1 MRKQTILALLLCLIV
16 TLAMSGCVKV
26 VEIGKEDELTGNK
39 KFDAAENVDSIWESQ
54 AVPELKEKAVDLA
67 KLLNESNN
75 GDFATIADKYGHY
88 SMGTSGEL
96 SFVVKGEGTVI
107 EVNREKKA
115 GYMTVKLNG
124 YDGQINVKLQI
135 GPVYKGSAV
144 RDNLSFIKY
153 EDYTNQ
159 VDWAKISQSIH
170 AVIDKDIVGKLDMA
184 SMTGKNISFVGAFGV
199 DKKTEILVTPIE
211 IVVK

>member
-16 TLAMSGCVKV
+16 TVAMSGCVKV

-39 KFDAAENVDSIWESQ
+39 KFDASENVAGLWESQ
-54 AVPELKEKAVDLA
+54 AVPELKEKAIDLA
-67 KLLNESNN
+67 KLL
-75 GDFATIADKYGHY
+75 KGHY

-96 SFVVKGEGTVI
+96 SFVVKGEGVVQ
-107 EVNREKKA
+107 EVNQTKKA

-135 GPVYKGSAV
+135 GSVYKGSAV
-144 RDNLSFIKY
+144 RDNISFIKY

-170 AVIDKDIVGKLDMA
+170 EVIDRDIIKTLDLGTI
-184 SMTGKNISFVGAFGV
+184 TGKTISFVGASSEVSGNGR
-199 DKKTEILVTPIE
+199 TRSNSHR
-211 IVVK
+211 

>member
-1 MRKQTILALLLCLIV
+1 MRKRISFAVLLCLIL
-16 TLAMSGCVKV
+16 TFTMSGCVKV

-39 KFDAAENVDSIWESQ
+39 KFDASENVAGLWESQ
-54 AVPELKEKAVDLA
+54 AVPELKEKAIDLVT
-67 KLLNESNN
+67 LLNESN
-75 GDFATIADKYGHY
+75 GDLKNVAEKYGHY

-96 SFVVKGEGTVI
+96 SFVVKGEGVVT
-107 EVNREKKA
+107 EVNQTKKA
-115 GYMTVKLNG
+115 GYMLIKPTG
-124 YDGQINVKLQI
+124 YEGQMNVKLQI
-135 GPVYKGSAV
+135 GSVYKGSAV

-170 AVIDKDIVGKLDMA
+170 EVIDRDVVKALDLG
-184 SMTGKNISFVGAFGV
+184 SITGKTISFVGAFSV
-199 DKKTEILVTPIE
+199 DKKTEILITPIE

>member
-1 MRKQTILALLLCLIV
+1 MRRQTIFTLLLCLIV

-39 KFDAAENVDSIWESQ
+39 KFDAAENVEGLWASQ
-54 AVPELKEKAVDLA
+54 AVPELKEKAVELSTV
-67 KLLNESNN
+67 LNESNN
-75 GDFATIADKYGHY
+75 GDFKNVAEKYGHY
-88 SMGTSGEL
+88 SMGTTGEL
-96 SFVVKGEGTVI
+96 SFVVKGEGVVQ
-107 EVNREKKA
+107 EVNQQKKA

-135 GPVYKGSAV
+135 GSVYKGSAV

-170 AVIDKDIVGKLDMA
+170 EVIDRDVIKTLDLGSIIGK
-184 SMTGKNISFVGAFGV
+184 TISFVGAFSV
-199 DKKTEILVTPIE
+199 DKKTEVLVTPIE
-211 IVVK
+211 ITVK

>member
-1 MRKQTILALLLCLIV
+1 MRKQTILALLLCFIV
-16 TLAMSGCVKV
+16 TLAMTGCVKV

-39 KFDAAENVDSIWESQ
+39 KFDAAENVEGLWASQ
-54 AVPELKEKAVDLA
+54 AVPELQGKAIDLA
-67 KLLNESNN
+67 QLLKDSNN
-75 GDFATIADKYGHY
+75 GDFASVADRGHY

-96 SFVVKGEGTVI
+96 SFVVKGEGVVQ
-107 EVNREKKA
+107 EVNQQKKA

-124 YDGQINVKLQI
+124 YDGQIIVKLQI
-135 GPVYKGSAV
+135 GSVYKGSAV

-170 AVIDKDIVGKLDMA
+170 AVIDKDIIGALDLA
-184 SMTGKNISFVGAFGV
+184 SMTGKTISFVGAFGV
-199 DKKTEILVTPIE
+199 DKKTEVLVTPIE
-211 IVVK
+211 ITVK

>member
-1 MRKQTILALLLCLIV
+1 MRKQTIFAILLCLIV

-39 KFDAAENVDSIWESQ
+39 KFDAAENVEGIWASQ
-54 AVPELKEKAVDLA
+54 AVPELKEKAIDLA

-75 GDFATIADKYGHY
+75 GDFKTVEKYGHY

-96 SFVVKGEGTVI
+96 SFVVKGEGVVT
-107 EVNREKKA
+107 EVNQEKKA

-135 GPVYKGSAV
+135 GTVYKGSAV

-170 AVIDKDIVGKLDMA
+170 EVIDRDVVKTLDLGA
-184 SMTGKNISFVGAFGV
+184 ITGKTISFVGAFSV

>member
-96 SFVVKGEGTVI
+96 SFVVKGEGTVT

>member
-1 MRKQTILALLLCLIV
+1 MRRQTILAILLCLIV
-16 TLAMSGCVKV
+16 SLTMSGCVKV